1 MTGHNL
7 IAPTHRSIRK
17 YYEHAAALRDQG
29 VLNEMSVRSPFE
41 SLLQETARLKDWTF
55 IAELSG
61 KSGGALIRP
70 DGTLRDRNSL
80 PRGYWEAKDT
90 QDDLDTEIKKKVAR
104 GYPLSNIIFE
114 DTQTGVLFQ
123 NKQKINGLYTLGNPK
138 ELAALLNQFFSYTE
152 PDIEGF
158 EEAVDEFKERV
169 PDLARGLVEKIQQA
183 HKDNAGFQTAFE
195 KFFELCRTALNPN
208 IRVEAVDEMLVQH
221 LLTER
226 LFRTIFN
233 NPEFVK
239 RNAIAAEVERV
250 IEALVSHSFDRTEYL
265 KSLDRFY
272 RAIEGAARLLPDF
285 GEKQHFLNTVY
296 ERFFQGYSVKLADT
310 HGIVYTPQ
318 EIVNFMCASVAEVL
332 EKEFGKSL
340 SSPDVYI
347 IDPCTGTGNFVVNL
361 LRRMPGRDLPRVYR
375 EQLFANEV
383 MLLPYYI
390 ASLNIEHAYY
400 DLTGTYESFEGLC
413 FVDTLDLAEG
423 SQHSLGFM
431 TEKNAER
438 VERQRKTPITVV
450 IGNPPYNMN
459 QQNENDNNKNR
470 KYEVI
475 DKRVAETYAKDS
487 KASSKT
493 ALSDPYVKF
502 FRWATDRL
510 QGRDGIV
517 AFVSNNSFVDQHAFD
532 GMRKHLLGDFTS
544 IYHLDLHGNVR
555 RNPKLSGTTHNV
567 FGIQVG
573 VGITVAVRK
582 QAPVAPTFRS
592 AVRPIAKNADLKVGA
607 TKPDDNS
614 GLRYHRVPE
623 DWRKEQKLQ
632 QLNSFRSVSGAT
644 WQPLKPDTSDNW
656 LVPES
661 AAEFQTL
668 VPVGNKA
675 AKAGAWDTAET
686 IFKVFSRG
694 VATCRDEVAYDF
706 DKDAL
711 RTRIRQFIEN
721 YNGEVDRYKRSGGK
735 QPVDEFVHYDK
746 IKWSESLKLN
756 LQRGAYATFD
766 ESRVRI
772 ALYRP
777 FCRRFLFFDRFI
789 NERVYVMPSIF
800 PTPAAEKE
808 NIIIWAKVGTDWPF
822 FGLAS
827 RSLVDVL
834 PQGGSQCFPFYLY
847 DEDGTNRRENIT
859 DWALEH
865 FRKHYKDKKITKW
878 DIFYYV
884 YGVLHHPEYRAK
896 YAENLKRELPRI
908 PLVGGVILRSEATKN
923 PGSAENANTGILRC
937 AQNDSGGEPQH
948 DKDVFWAFAKAGKEL
963 ARLHIDYE
971 KLEPWPLK
979 FIETTAVAPGLSPA
993 RAARKGGTVAAV
1005 SDRRTAVGTPP
1016 LQNADLKVGAT
1027 IPLSYR
1033 VEDKMRLSKDH
1044 RSLKVNDSLT
1054 LGGIPPETFEY
1065 RLGNRSALEWVIDQ
1079 YQATEDKHSGIRS
1092 DPNRPDDPEYIVRLV
1107 GQVIRVSLE
1116 TVKLVKSLPTL

>member
-1 MTGHNL
+1 MTGHYL
-7 IAPTHRSIRK
+7 ITPTHRSIRK
-17 YYEHAAALRDQG
+17 YYENVAALRAQG

-61 KSGGALIRP
+61 KSGGAVIRP

-90 QDDLDTEIKKKVAR
+90 QDDLDTEIKKKIAR

-123 NKQKINGLYTLGNPK
+123 GKQKINGPYGLGNPK

-183 HKDNAGFQTAFE
+183 HKDNKGFQTAFE

-250 IEALVSHSFDRTEYL
+250 IDALVTHSFDRTEYL

-285 GEKQHFLNTVY
+285 SEKQHFLNTVY

-332 EKEFGKSL
+332 EREFGKSL

-431 TEKNAER
+431 TQKNAER
-438 VERQRKTPITVV
+438 VERQRRTPITVV
-450 IGNPPYNMN
+450 IGNPPYNAN
-459 QQNENDNNKNR
+459 QINENDNNKNR
-470 KYEVI
+470 KYPIVDNRI
-475 DKRVAETYAKDS
+475 HETYARDS
-487 KASSKT
+487 EATLKNK
-493 ALSDPYVKF
+493 LYDPYVKF
-502 FRWATDRL
+502 FRWAVDRL
-510 QGRDGIV
+510 GDRSGV
-517 AFVSNNSFVDQHAFD
+517 VCLVTNNNFAVDQYPFD
-532 GMRKHLLGDFTS
+532 GLRKHLQKDFTT
-544 IYHLDLHGNVR
+544 IYHVDLHGNVR

-567 FGIQVG
+567 FGIKPG
-573 VGITVAVRK
+573 VGITVAVK
-582 QAPVAPTFRS
+582 HYGRS
-592 AVRPIAKNADLKVGA
+592 AQTIG
-607 TKPDDNS
+607 
-614 GLRYHRVPE
+614 YHRVPE
-623 DWRKEQKLQ
+623 FWRKEEKLAWLAVAKNVYGVAWETKKLDAQ
-632 QLNSFRSVSGAT
+632 N
-644 WQPLKPDTSDNW
+644 NW
-656 LVPES
+656 LRAGNEE
-661 AAEFQTL
+661 EFDKFI
-668 VPVGNKA
+668 PIGGSGFKA
-675 AKAGAWDTAET
+675 KGSEKVLFSGGAP
-686 IFKVFSRG
+686 G
-694 VATCRDEVAYDF
+694 VETCRDEVVYDF
-706 DKDAL
+706 DPEAL
-711 RTRIRQFIEN
+711 VSRIERFIEN
-721 YNGEVDRYKRSGGK
+721 YNAEVDRLKRSK
-735 QPVDEFVHYDK
+735 KPKDIDDFLDYSK
-746 IKWSESLKLN
+746 IKWSSGLKLHCS
-756 LQRGAYATFD
+756 RGNYTEARKEGFRT
-766 ESRVRI
+766 S
-772 ALYRP
+772 LYRP
-777 FCRRFLFFDRFI
+777 FTKRFTYYDHILNDRPSWYG
-789 NERVYVMPSIF
+789 RVF
-800 PTPAAEKE
+800 PNATSEKE
-808 NIIIWAKVGTDWPF
+808 NCVFCCTNHSQMPFSVLSANLIPNRAVG
-822 FGLAS
+822 GRA
-827 RSLVDVL
+827 
-834 PQGGSQCFPFYLY
+834 GNCFPFYLY
-847 DEDGTNRRENIT
+847 DEGGANRRENIT

-865 FRKHYKDKKITKW
+865 FRKQYEDKKITKW

-884 YGVLHHPEYRAK
+884 YGVLHHPEYRVK

-908 PLVGGVILRSEATKN
+908 PLA
-923 PGSAENANTGILRC
+923 
-937 AQNDSGGEPQH
+937 
-948 DKDVFWAFAKAGKEL
+948 KDFWRFSKAGKEL
-963 ARLHIDYE
+963 ARLHIEYE
-971 KLEPWPLK
+971 SLEPWPLK
-979 FIETTAVAPGLSPA
+979 FIETTSVAPAS
-993 RAARKGGTVAAV
+993 
-1005 SDRRTAVGTPP
+1005 RRQTTG
-1016 LQNADLKVGAT
+1016 
-1027 IPLSYR
+1027 
-1033 VEDKMRLSKDH
+1033 
-1044 RSLKVNDSLT
+1044 
-1054 LGGIPPETFEY
+1054 
-1065 RLGNRSALEWVIDQ
+1065 
-1079 YQATEDKHSGIRS
+1079 
-1092 DPNRPDDPEYIVRLV
+1092 
-1107 GQVIRVSLE
+1107 
-1116 TVKLVKSLPTL
+1116 

>member
-1 MTGHNL
+1 MTGHHL
-7 IAPTHRSIRK
+7 ITPTHRSIRK
-17 YYEHAAALRDQG
+17 YYENVTALRAQG

-61 KSGGALIRP
+61 KSGGAVIRP

-90 QDDLDTEIKKKVAR
+90 QDDLDTEIKRKIAR

-123 NKQKINGLYTLGNPK
+123 SKQKINGPYSLGNPK

-183 HKDNAGFQTAFE
+183 HKDNAPFQSAFE
-195 KFFELCRTALNPN
+195 KFFDLCRTALNPN

-226 LFRTIFN
+226 LFRTVFN

-250 IEALVSHSFDRTEYL
+250 IDALVSHSFDRTEYL

-285 GEKQHFLNTVY
+285 SEKQHFLNTVY

-340 SSPDVYI
+340 SSPGVYI

-390 ASLNIEHAYY
+390 AALNIEHAYFE
-400 DLTGTYESFEGLC
+400 LTGTYEPFEGLC

-423 SQHSLGFM
+423 SQHALGFM
-431 TEKNAER
+431 TQKNAQR
-438 VERQRKTPITVV
+438 VERQRRTPITVV

-470 KYEVI
+470 KYDVI

-510 QGRDGIV
+510 QNRDGIV
-517 AFVSNNSFVDQHAFD
+517 TFVSNNGFLPGIAFD
-532 GMRKHLLGDFTS
+532 GFRQHLMSDFS
-544 IYHLDLHGNVR
+544 SVYHLDFKGNARTTSER
-555 RNPKLSGTTHNV
+555 RRREGGNIFHDL
-567 FGIQVG
+567 IRCG
-573 VGITVAVRK
+573 VGITVLVRK
-582 QAPVAPTFRS
+582 RASRANTINYHAVEDYWKAEEKARYLRS
-592 AVRPIAKNADLKVGA
+592 FTSLSSVPWSRL
-607 TKPDDNS
+607 TPD
-614 GLRYHRVPE
+614 Y
-623 DWRKEQKLQ
+623 KY
-632 QLNSFRSVSGAT
+632 
-644 WQPLKPDTSDNW
+644 NW
-656 LVPES
+656 LVPEH
-661 AAEFQTL
+661 AEEFKAF
-668 VPVGNKA
+668 VPLGSKVAKA
-675 AKAGAWDTAET
+675 ADSENSQAV
-686 IFKVFSRG
+686 FKVFSGG
-694 VATCRDEVAYDF
+694 VKTNRDEVAYDF
-706 DKDAL
+706 HKHAL
-711 RTRIRQFIEN
+711 RDRVLRFIDD

-735 QPVDEFVHYDK
+735 QPVDEFVRYDK
-746 IKWSESLKLN
+746 IKWSGTLKMN
-756 LQRGAYATFD
+756 LQRCAYATFD
-766 ESRVRI
+766 ESRIRI

-777 FCRRFLFFDRFI
+777 FCRRYLFFDRFV

-800 PTPAAEKE
+800 PTPASESE
-808 NIIIWAKVGTDWPF
+808 NRIIWAKAGMNWPF

-827 RSLVDVL
+827 AQLVDVL
-834 PQGGSQCFPFYLY
+834 PQSGSQCFPFYAY
-847 DEDGTNRRENIT
+847 DEDGTNRHENIT
-859 DWALEH
+859 DWALEY
-865 FRKHYKDKKITKW
+865 FRRHYNDKKITKW
-878 DIFYYV
+878 DIFYYA
-884 YGVLHHPEYRAK
+884 YGVLHHPEYREK

-908 PLVGGVILRSEATKN
+908 PLA
-923 PGSAENANTGILRC
+923 
-937 AQNDSGGEPQH
+937 
-948 DKDVFWAFAKAGKEL
+948 KDFWGFSNAGKEL

-979 FIETTAVAPGLSPA
+979 YIETSSGVVGASSA
-993 RAARKGGTVAAV
+993 RPKAE
-1005 SDRRTAVGTPP
+1005 RRSA
-1016 LQNADLKVGAT
+1016 LHRADLKGGAT

-1033 VEDKMRLSKDH
+1033 VEDKMRLAKDH

-1079 YQATEDKHSGIRS
+1079 YQVTEDKHSGIRS

-1107 GQVIRVSLE
+1107 GQVIRVSVE
-1116 TVKLVKSLPTL
+1116 TVKLVRSLPAL

>member
-7 IAPTHRSIRK
+7 IRPTHRSIRR
-17 YYEHAAALRDQG
+17 YYESVAALRDQG

-90 QDDLDTEIKKKVAR
+90 QDDLDTEIKRKIAR

-123 NKQKINGLYTLGNPK
+123 GKQKINGPYSLGNRE

-183 HKDNAGFQTAFE
+183 HKDNPRFQAAFE

-226 LFRTIFN
+226 LFRTVFN

-239 RNAIAAEVERV
+239 RNAIAAEVECV
-250 IEALVSHSFDRTEYL
+250 IGALVSHSFDRSEYL
-265 KSLDRFY
+265 ESLDRFY

-285 GEKQHFLNTVY
+285 SEKQHFLNTVY
-296 ERFFQGYSVKLADT
+296 ERFFQGYSVKVADT

-340 SSPDVYI
+340 SSPDVFI

-361 LRRMPGRDLPRVYR
+361 LRRMPGRDLPRMYR

-400 DLTGTYESFEGLC
+400 ELTGTYDPFEGLC

-423 SQHSLGFM
+423 SQHQLGFM

-438 VERQRKTPITVV
+438 VDRQRKAPITVV

-470 KYEVI
+470 KYDVI
-475 DKRVAETYAKDS
+475 DRRVAETYAKDS
-487 KASSKT
+487 VASNRT
-493 ALSDPYVKF
+493 ALSDAYVKF

-510 QGRDGIV
+510 QERDGIV
-517 AFVSNNSFVDQHAFD
+517 CLVSNNGFVRGVAFD
-532 GMRKHLLGDFTS
+532 GFRKHLLRDFDG
-544 IYHLDLHGNVR
+544 IYHFDFKGNARTTGER
-555 RNPKLSGTTHNV
+555 RRKEGGNIFSDQIRT
-567 FGIQVG
+567 G
-573 VGITVAVRK
+573 VGITVLV
-582 QAPVAPTFRS
+582 RS
-592 AVRPIAKNADLKVGA
+592 AGKSSSSVFYYCV
-607 TKPDDNS
+607 PDYWKGPQKTAHLASFGKLSEVSWKALSVDAR
-614 GLRYHRVPE
+614 G
-623 DWRKEQKLQ
+623 DWLLLE
-632 QLNSFRSVSGAT
+632 N
-644 WQPLKPDTSDNW
+644 
-656 LVPES
+656 
-661 AAEFQTL
+661 AAEYLKLIPLGDKGVKSIGRSAPSTEPL
-668 VPVGNKA
+668 
-675 AKAGAWDTAET
+675 
-686 IFKVFSRG
+686 VFSSFSIG
-694 VATCRDEVAYDF
+694 VKTNRDEVVYDF
-706 DKDAL
+706 QEDVLVK
-711 RTRIRQFIEN
+711 RVRQFVED
-721 YNGEVDRYKRSGGK
+721 YNSEVDRYKRSGEK
-735 QPVDEFVHYDK
+735 KPVDDFVRYEK
-746 IKWSESLKLN
+746 IKWSRDLKLD
-756 LQRGAYATFD
+756 LQRGHSAVFEETK
-766 ESRVRI
+766 VRTS
-772 ALYRP
+772 LYRAY
-777 FCRRFLFFDRFI
+777 CKRKLLFDRVL
-789 NERVYVMPSIF
+789 NEEVYGIPRIF
-800 PTPAAEKE
+800 PTPGTSNE
-808 NIIIWAKVGTDWPF
+808 NRLICCTIDSQIAFSPLMTDIIPSHAP
-822 FGLAS
+822 
-827 RSLVDVL
+827 
-834 PQGGSQCFPFYLY
+834 GGRPGQCFPFYFY
-847 DEDGTNRRENIT
+847 NEDATNRQENIT

-865 FRKHYKDKKITKW
+865 FRERYKDKKITKW
-878 DIFYYV
+878 GIFYYV

-908 PLVGGVILRSEATKN
+908 PWG
-923 PGSAENANTGILRC
+923 
-937 AQNDSGGEPQH
+937 ND
-948 DKDVFWAFAKAGKEL
+948 FWGFSKAGKEL
-963 ARLHIDYE
+963 ARLHVEYE
-971 KLEPWPLK
+971 SLEPWPLK
-979 FIETTAVAPGLSPA
+979 FIETTAVAPAS
-993 RAARKGGTVAAV
+993 RRQ
-1005 SDRRTAVGTPP
+1005 SNDRRDG
-1016 LQNADLKVGAT
+1016 GAT

-1033 VEDKMRLSKDH
+1033 VEDKMRLSKDR

-1079 YQATEDKHSGIRS
+1079 YQVTEDKHSGIRS

-1116 TVKLVKSLPTL
+1116 TVKLVKSLPAL

>member
-7 IAPTHRSIRK
+7 ITPTHRSIRR
-17 YYEHAAALRDQG
+17 YYESVAALRDQG

-61 KSGGALIRP
+61 KSGGAFIRP

-90 QDDLDTEIKKKVAR
+90 QDDLDTEIKKKIAR
-104 GYPLSNIIFE
+104 GYPLTNIIFE

-123 NKQKINGLYTLGNPK
+123 SKQKINGPYSLGDPK
-138 ELAALLNQFFSYTE
+138 ELAALLNQFFSYVE

-183 HKDNAGFQTAFE
+183 HKDNARFQTAFE

-226 LFRTIFN
+226 LFRTVFN

-296 ERFFQGYSVKLADT
+296 ERFFQGYSVRLADT

-347 IDPCTGTGNFVVNL
+347 IDPCTGTGNFIVNL
-361 LRRMPGRDLPRVYR
+361 LRRMPGRDLPRMYR

-390 ASLNIEHAYY
+390 AALNIEHAYFE
-400 DLTGTYESFEGLC
+400 LTGEYEAFEGLC
-413 FVDTLDLAEG
+413 FVDTLDLAEHK
-423 SQHSLGFM
+423 QLHMYM
-431 TEKNAER
+431 TERNAER
-438 VERQRKTPITVV
+438 VERQRRTPITVV
-450 IGNPPYNMN
+450 IGNPPYNMG
-459 QQNENDNNKNR
+459 QVNENDNNKNR

-475 DKRVAETYAKDS
+475 DRRIQETYA
-487 KASSKT
+487 ASSKAT
-493 ALSDPYVKF
+493 LKNKLYDPYVKF

-517 AFVSNNSFVDQHAFD
+517 CFVSNNSFIDQQAFD
-532 GMRKHLLGDFTS
+532 GMQENLLSDFTDL
-544 IYHLDLHGNVR
+544 YHVDLHGNVR

-573 VGITVAVRK
+573 VGITVAIRLTGRGNH
-582 QAPVAPTFRS
+582 Q
-592 AVRPIAKNADLKVGA
+592 LH
-607 TKPDDNS
+607 
-614 GLRYHRVPE
+614 YHRLAE
-623 DWRKEQKLQ
+623 NWRKEQKLRWLADTCTIRGVEWEVIQ
-632 QLNSFRSVSGAT
+632 PNQWLAKGESENYGGFVPLSVKGSSARPPLAQATGVIFNSYS
-644 WQPLKPDTSDNW
+644 L
-656 LVPES
+656 
-661 AAEFQTL
+661 
-668 VPVGNKA
+668 
-675 AKAGAWDTAET
+675 
-686 IFKVFSRG
+686 G
-694 VATCRDEVAYDF
+694 VATNRDEWAYDF
-706 DKDAL
+706 SEKELPRKVRLLIRNYNYEVFRYSQESTPPKDIDAFVNPDPRFIKWTDRLKDAL
-711 RTRIRQFIEN
+711 VNRQT
-721 YNGEVDRYKRSGGK
+721 
-735 QPVDEFVHYDK
+735 
-746 IKWSESLKLN
+746 LK
-756 LQRGAYATFD
+756 FD
-766 ESRVRI
+766 QSNVRH

-777 FCRRFLFFDRFI
+777 YTRKTLYFDRLL
-789 NERVYVMPSIF
+789 NQRRYQQHHIF
-800 PTPAAEKE
+800 PTPTTEQE
-808 NIIIWAKVGTDWPF
+808 NRIIWAKSGMDWPF
-822 FGLAS
+822 FVLMAD
-827 RSLVDVL
+827 RLVDLL
-834 PQGGSQCFPFYLY
+834 PQGGSMCYPFYCY
-847 DEDGTNRRENIT
+847 NEDGANRQENIT

-865 FRKHYKDKKITKW
+865 FREDYGDETITKW
-878 DIFYYV
+878 DIFYHV
-884 YGVLHHPEYRAK
+884 YGLLHHPEYRAK

-908 PLVGGVILRSEATKN
+908 PL
-923 PGSAENANTGILRC
+923 AN
-937 AQNDSGGEPQH
+937 D
-948 DKDVFWAFAKAGKEL
+948 FWQFSKTGKEL
-963 ARLHIDYE
+963 ARLHIEYE
-971 KLEPWPLK
+971 SLEPYPLK
-979 FIETTAVAPGLSPA
+979 FIETGSS
-993 RAARKGGTVAAV
+993 VAAV
-1005 SDRRTAVGTPP
+1005 YRPPALTKGKTGAHRAP
-1016 LQNADLKVGAT
+1016 LQNAALKGGAT

-1033 VEDKMRLSKDH
+1033 VEDKMRLAKDH

-1054 LGGIPPETFEY
+1054 LGGIPPEIFEY
-1065 RLGNRSALEWVIDQ
+1065 RLGNRSALEWVVDQ
-1079 YQATEDKHSGIRS
+1079 YQVTEDKHSGIRS

-1107 GQVIRVSLE
+1107 GQIIRVSLE
-1116 TVKLVKSLPTL
+1116 TVKLVKSLPAL

>member
-1 MTGHNL
+1 MTTHGL
-7 IAPTHRSIRK
+7 INPTHRSIRK
-17 YYEHAAALRDQG
+17 YYEDVAALRAQG

-61 KSGGALIRP
+61 KSGGAIIRP

-90 QDDLDTEIKKKVAR
+90 QDDLDTEIKRKIAR

-123 NKQKINGLYTLGNPK
+123 SKQKINGPYSLGNPK

-169 PDLARGLVEKIQQA
+169 PELARGLVEKIQQA
-183 HKDNAGFQTAFE
+183 HKDNARFQAAFE

-226 LFRTIFN
+226 LFRTVFN

-250 IEALVSHSFDRTEYL
+250 IDALVSHSFDRTEYL

-285 GEKQHFLNTVY
+285 SEKQHFLNTVY

-310 HGIVYTPQ
+310 MGIVYTPQ

-332 EKEFGKSL
+332 EKEFGNSL
-340 SSPDVYI
+340 SSPDVFI

-361 LRRMPGRDLPRVYR
+361 LRRMPGRDLPRMYR

-390 ASLNIEHAYY
+390 ASLNIEHAYFE
-400 DLTGTYESFEGLC
+400 LTGTYDAFEGLC

-423 SQHSLGFM
+423 SQHQLGFM

-438 VERQRKTPITVV
+438 VGRQIKAPITVV

-517 AFVSNNSFVDQHAFD
+517 AFVSNNSFVNQLAFD
-532 GMRKHLLGDFTS
+532 GMRKHLLDDFTDV
-544 IYHLDLHGNVR
+544 YHLDLHGNVR

-582 QAPVAPTFRS
+582 HAPVA
-592 AVRPIAKNADLKVGA
+592 AVSDRRTAVGTPPLQSADLKVGA
-607 TKPDDNS
+607 TKPCDKS
-614 GLRYHRVPE
+614 GLRYNRVPE

-632 QLNSFRSVSGAT
+632 QLTSFHSVSGVT
-644 WQPLKPDTSDNW
+644 WQSLKPDITGNW
-656 LVPES
+656 LVPEH
-661 AAEFQTL
+661 ADEFVAL
-668 VPVGNKA
+668 VPLGSKV
-675 AKAGAWDTAET
+675 AKASDSASPHTVFK
-686 IFKVFSRG
+686 IFSGG
-694 VATCRDEVAYDF
+694 VKTNRDDVAYDF
-706 DKDAL
+706 DKGAL
-711 RTRIRQFIEN
+711 RDRVRRFIDD
-721 YNGEVDRYKRSGGK
+721 YNGEVDRYKRSGSK
-735 QPVDEFVHYDK
+735 QPIDEFVRYDK
-746 IKWSESLKLN
+746 IKWSRDLKFDLRREN
-756 LQRGAYATFD
+756 YATFD
-766 ESRVRI
+766 EAKIRT

-777 FCRRFLFFDRFI
+777 FCRRWLFFDKI
-789 NERVYVMPSIF
+789 LNEEVYVIPSIL
-800 PTPAAEKE
+800 PTIASEAENRILGITSPGSEK
-808 NIIIWAKVGTDWPF
+808 PF
-822 FGLAS
+822 MALAS
-827 RSLVDVL
+827 VLIPDFHLVG
-834 PQGGSQCFPFYLY
+834 PGAGTQGFSFYTY
-847 DEDGTNRRENIT
+847 DEDGTNRHENIT

-865 FRKHYKDKKITKW
+865 FRESYKDKQITKW

-896 YAENLKRELPRI
+896 YAENLKREMPRI
-908 PLVGGVILRSEATKN
+908 PLA
-923 PGSAENANTGILRC
+923 
-937 AQNDSGGEPQH
+937 
-948 DKDVFWAFAKAGKEL
+948 KDFWGFSKAGKEL
-963 ARLHIDYE
+963 ARLHIEYE
-971 KLEPWPLK
+971 KLEPYPLK
-979 FIETTAVAPGLSPA
+979 FIETTAVTPA
-993 RAARKGGTVAAV
+993 
-1005 SDRRTAVGTPP
+1005 SRRQSTGRR
-1016 LQNADLKVGAT
+1016 DGGAT
-1027 IPLSYR
+1027 TTFSYR
-1033 VEDKMRLSKDH
+1033 VEDKMRLAKDH
-1044 RSLKVNDSLT
+1044 RSLKVNGSLT
-1054 LGGIPPETFEY
+1054 LGGVPPETFEY

-1079 YQATEDKHSGIRS
+1079 YQVTEDKHSGIRS
-1092 DPNRPDDPEYIVRLV
+1092 DPNRLDDPEYIVRLA
-1107 GQVIRVSLE
+1107 GQIIRVSLE
-1116 TVKLVKSLPTL
+1116 TARIVKSLPAL

>member
-1 MTGHNL
+1 MTGL

-17 YYEHAAALRDQG
+17 YYDNVAALRDQG

-61 KSGGALIRP
+61 KSGGAIIRP

-90 QDDLDTEIKKKVAR
+90 QDDLDTEIKKKIAR

-114 DTQTGVLFQ
+114 DTQTGLLFQ
-123 NKQKINGLYTLGNPK
+123 GKQKINGPYTLGNPK
-138 ELAALLNQFFSYTE
+138 ELVALLNQFFSYTE

-183 HKDNAGFQTAFE
+183 HKDNARFQAAFE

-250 IEALVSHSFDRTEYL
+250 IDALVSHSFDRTEYL

-272 RAIEGAARLLPDF
+272 RAIESAARWLPDF
-285 GEKQHFLNTVY
+285 SEKQHFLNTVY

-347 IDPCTGTGNFVVNL
+347 IDPCTGNGNFVVNL

-375 EQLFANEV
+375 EQVFANEV

-400 DLTGTYESFEGLC
+400 ELTGTYEPFEGLC

-431 TEKNAER
+431 TQKNAER
-438 VERQRKTPITVV
+438 VERQRRTPITVV

-475 DKRVAETYAKDS
+475 DKRVAETYANDS

-532 GMRKHLLGDFTS
+532 GMRKHVLGDFTS

-592 AVRPIAKNADLKVGA
+592 ALPLPSQPADLKVTA
-607 TKPDDNS
+607 TKPDDSS

-632 QLNSFRSVSGAT
+632 QLNSVSSVSGVP
-644 WQPLKPDTSDNW
+644 WQPLNPDTSGNW
-656 LVPES
+656 LVPEHT
-661 AAEFQTL
+661 AEFEAL
-668 VPVGNKA
+668 VPLGTKVAKA
-675 AKAGAWDTAET
+675 ADSGSPQTV
-686 IFKVFSRG
+686 FKVFSGG
-694 VATCRDEVAYDF
+694 VKTNRDEVAYDF

-711 RTRIRQFIEN
+711 SGRVRRFIDD
-721 YNGEVDRYKRSGGK
+721 YNGEVDRYKRSGSK
-735 QPVDEFVHYDK
+735 QPVDEFVQYDK
-746 IKWSESLKLN
+746 IKWSGSLKIN
-756 LQRGAYATFD
+756 LEHGAYAAFD
-766 ESRVRI
+766 ESGVRI

-777 FCRRFLFFDRFI
+777 FCMRHLFFDRFV

-800 PTPAAEKE
+800 PTPATEKE

-827 RSLVDVL
+827 RCLVDVL
-834 PQGGSQCFPFYLY
+834 PQGGSQCFPFYTY

-865 FRKHYKDKKITKW
+865 FRKHYNDKKITKW
-878 DIFYYV
+878 DIFY
-884 YGVLHHPEYRAK
+884 
-896 YAENLKRELPRI
+896 
-908 PLVGGVILRSEATKN
+908 
-923 PGSAENANTGILRC
+923 
-937 AQNDSGGEPQH
+937 
-948 DKDVFWAFAKAGKEL
+948 
-963 ARLHIDYE
+963 
-971 KLEPWPLK
+971 
-979 FIETTAVAPGLSPA
+979 
-993 RAARKGGTVAAV
+993 
-1005 SDRRTAVGTPP
+1005 
-1016 LQNADLKVGAT
+1016 
-1027 IPLSYR
+1027 
-1033 VEDKMRLSKDH
+1033 
-1044 RSLKVNDSLT
+1044 
-1054 LGGIPPETFEY
+1054 
-1065 RLGNRSALEWVIDQ
+1065 
-1079 YQATEDKHSGIRS
+1079 
-1092 DPNRPDDPEYIVRLV
+1092 
-1107 GQVIRVSLE
+1107 
-1116 TVKLVKSLPTL
+1116 

>member
-1 MTGHNL
+1 MTGL

-17 YYEHAAALRDQG
+17 YYENVAALRAQG

-61 KSGGALIRP
+61 KSGGAIIRP

-90 QDDLDTEIKKKVAR
+90 QDDLDTEVKKKIAR

-123 NKQKINGLYTLGNPK
+123 RKQKINGPYGLSNPK

-183 HKDNAGFQTAFE
+183 HKDNARFQAAFE
-195 KFFELCRTALNPN
+195 KFFDLCRTALNPN

-233 NPEFVK
+233 NPDFVK

-250 IEALVSHSFDRTEYL
+250 IDALVSKSFDRAEYQ

-272 RAIEGAARLLPDF
+272 RAIEDAARWLPDF
-285 GEKQHFLNTVY
+285 SDKQRFLNTVY
-296 ERFFQGYSVKLADT
+296 ERFFQGYAVKVADT

-390 ASLNIEHAYY
+390 AALNIEHAYY
-400 DLTGTYESFEGLC
+400 ELTGTYEPFEGLC
-413 FVDTLDLAEG
+413 FVDTLDLTEKGQA
-423 SQHSLGFM
+423 HLYV

-438 VERQRKTPITVV
+438 VERQRRTPITVV
-450 IGNPPYNMN
+450 LGNPPYNMG

-470 KYEVI
+470 QYTVI
-475 DKRVAETYAKDS
+475 DERIKETYAKDS
-487 KASSKT
+487 KATLKT
-493 ALSDPYVKF
+493 KLYDPYVKF

-510 QGRDGIV
+510 QKRDGIV
-517 AFVSNNSFVDQHAFD
+517 CFVSNNSFIDQQAFD
-532 GMRKHLLGDFTS
+532 GMQKHLLKDFTD
-544 IYHLDLHGNVR
+544 IYHVDLHGNVQK
-555 RNPKLSGTTHNV
+555 NPKLSGTTHNV
-567 FGIQVG
+567 FGIKVG
-573 VGITVAVRK
+573 VGITVAVRHVDTGE
-582 QAPVAPTFRS
+582 QYLHYFR
-592 AVRPIAKNADLKVGA
+592 L
-607 TKPDDNS
+607 
-614 GLRYHRVPE
+614 PE
-623 DWRKEQKLQ
+623 DWRKERKLAWLSTKARLGRVDWQ
-632 QLNSFRSVSGAT
+632 SHYSGQ
-644 WQPLKPDTSDNW
+644 WLQSGESEFSDFTPMGSK
-656 LVPES
+656 VAR
-661 AAEFQTL
+661 AAEFERHT
-668 VPVGNKA
+668 V
-675 AKAGAWDTAET
+675 
-686 IFKVFSRG
+686 FKTYSLGVSTNRDG
-694 VATCRDEVAYDF
+694 VAYSFDRDQ
-706 DKDAL
+706 L
-711 RTRIRQFIEN
+711 SRQVQEFCEN
-721 YNGEVDRYKRSGGK
+721 YNAEVDRYKRAPKKPEGEALDAFLDYSK
-735 QPVDEFVHYDK
+735 V
-746 IKWSESLKLN
+746 KWSRDLKKDLA
-756 LQRGAYATFD
+756 RGRYAEFD
-766 ESRVRI
+766 VALIRV

-777 FCRRFLFFDRFI
+777 YSKRHLYFADLVNDTPGLSRSF
-789 NERVYVMPSIF
+789 F
-800 PTPAAEKE
+800 PTSETGPKNRAIVLTSYGSEK
-808 NIIIWAKVGTDWPF
+808 PF
-822 FGLAS
+822 MTLA
-827 RSLVDVL
+827 VDVVADL
-834 PQGGSQCFPFYLY
+834 HMVGAGCGAECFPFYAY
-847 DEDGTNRRENIT
+847 ESDGDICHENIT
-859 DWALEH
+859 DWALKH
-865 FRKHYKDKKITKW
+865 FRKHYGDKKITKW

-908 PLVGGVILRSEATKN
+908 PLA
-923 PGSAENANTGILRC
+923 
-937 AQNDSGGEPQH
+937 D
-948 DKDVFWAFAKAGKEL
+948 DFWGFSKAGKEL

-979 FIETTAVAPGLSPA
+979 FIETTAVAPAS
-993 RAARKGGTVAAV
+993 
-1005 SDRRTAVGTPP
+1005 RRQSTGRR
-1016 LQNADLKVGAT
+1016 DGGAT

-1033 VEDKMRLSKDH
+1033 VEDKMRLAKDH
-1044 RSLKVNDSLT
+1044 RSLKINDSLT

-1079 YQATEDKHSGIRS
+1079 YQVTEDKHSGIRS

-1107 GQVIRVSLE
+1107 G
-1116 TVKLVKSLPTL
+1116 

>member
-1 MTGHNL
+1 MTGHHL
-7 IAPTHRSIRK
+7 ITPAHRSIRK
-17 YYEHAAALRDQG
+17 YYENVEALRAQG
-29 VLNEMSVRSPFE
+29 VLNEMNVRSPFE
-41 SLLQETARLKDWTF
+41 SLPQETARLKDWTF

-61 KSGGALIRP
+61 KSGGAIIRP

-90 QDDLDTEIKKKVAR
+90 QDDLDTEIKRKIAR

-123 NKQKINGLYTLGNPK
+123 SKQKINGPYGLGNPK

-183 HKDNAGFQTAFE
+183 HKDNKGFQAAFE
-195 KFFELCRTALNPN
+195 KFFDLCRTALNLN

-226 LFRTIFN
+226 LFRTVFN

-250 IEALVSHSFDRTEYL
+250 IDALVSHSFDRTEYL

-285 GEKQHFLNTVY
+285 SEKQHFLNTVY

-375 EQLFANEV
+375 QQLFANEV

-390 ASLNIEHAYY
+390 AALNIEHAYY
-400 DLTGTYESFEGLC
+400 EQTGTYEPFEGLC

-431 TEKNAER
+431 TQKNAER
-438 VERQRKTPITVV
+438 VERQRKAPITVV

-517 AFVSNNSFVDQHAFD
+517 ALVSNNSFVDQHAFD
-532 GMRKHLLGDFTS
+532 GMRRHLLDDFTD

-573 VGITVAVRK
+573 VGITVAVRR
-582 QAPVAPTFRS
+582 QAPVA
-592 AVRPIAKNADLKVGA
+592 AVSDRLTAVGTPPLQSADLKVGA
-607 TKPDDNS
+607 TKSGDNS
-614 GLRYHRVPE
+614 GLRYYRVPE

-632 QLNSFRSVSGAT
+632 KLTSLHSVSGAP
-644 WQPLKPDTSDNW
+644 WQPPKPDASSNW
-656 LVPES
+656 LVPER
-661 AAEFQTL
+661 AAEFEAL
-668 VPVGNKA
+668 VPLGSKVAKA
-675 AKAGAWDTAET
+675 ADSTSPQT
-686 IFKVFSRG
+686 VFKVFSGG
-694 VATCRDEVAYDF
+694 VKTNRDEVAYDF
-706 DKDAL
+706 DKDVL
-711 RTRIRQFIEN
+711 LERVRRFIDD
-721 YNGEVDRYKRSGGK
+721 YNAEVDRYKRSGGQ
-735 QPVDEFVHYDK
+735 QPIDEFVRYEK
-746 IKWSESLKLN
+746 IKWSGSLKLN
-756 LQRGAYATFD
+756 LERGTYAAFD

-777 FCRRFLFFDRFI
+777 YCSRYLFFDRLVD
-789 NERVYVMPSIF
+789 ERVYVMPSIF
-800 PTPAAEKE
+800 PTPAAERE
-808 NIIIWAKVGTDWPF
+808 NIVIWAKVGTDWPF

-827 RSLVDVL
+827 RYLVDVL
-834 PQGGSQCFPFYLY
+834 PQGGSQCFPFYTY
-847 DEDGTNRRENIT
+847 DEDGTNRHENTT

-865 FRKHYKDKKITKW
+865 FHEHYKDKQITKW

-884 YGVLHHPEYRAK
+884 YGVLHHPDYRSK

-908 PLVGGVILRSEATKN
+908 PLA
-923 PGSAENANTGILRC
+923 
-937 AQNDSGGEPQH
+937 
-948 DKDVFWAFAKAGKEL
+948 KDFWGFSKAGKEL

-971 KLEPWPLK
+971 KLEPWPLE
-979 FIETTAVAPGLSPA
+979 FIETTAVTPA
-993 RAARKGGTVAAV
+993 SRRHPESRRDGSATVAAV

-1016 LQNADLKVGAT
+1016 LQNASVAASLPRHGGVKPPLRNADLKGGAA

-1033 VEDKMRLSKDH
+1033 VEDKMRLAKDH

-1054 LGGIPPETFEY
+1054 LSGIPPETFGY
-1065 RLGNRSALEWVIDQ
+1065 SLGNRSALEWVIDQ
-1079 YQATEDKHSGIRS
+1079 YQVTEDKHSGIRS

-1116 TVKLVKSLPTL
+1116 TVRVVSSMPSLADTEEAAR

>member
-1 MTGHNL
+1 MSAHGL
-7 IAPTHRSIRK
+7 VAPTHRAIRK
-17 YYEHAAALRDQG
+17 YYEQVAALRDQR

-41 SLLQETARLKDWTF
+41 FLLADTAKLKGWTF

-61 KSGGALIRP
+61 KSGGAVIRP

-90 QDDLDTEIKKKVAR
+90 QDDLDTEIKKKIAR

-123 NKQKINGLYTLGNPK
+123 SKQKINGAYSLGNPK

-183 HKDNAGFQTAFE
+183 HRDNAGFQSAFD

-265 KSLDRFY
+265 KSLDPFY

-285 GEKQHFLNTVY
+285 SEKQHFLNTVY

-340 SSPDVYI
+340 SSPGVYI

-390 ASLNIEHAYY
+390 AALNIEHAYY
-400 DLTGTYESFEGLC
+400 ELTGTYEPFEGLC

-431 TEKNAER
+431 TQKNAER
-438 VERQRKTPITVV
+438 VERQRKAPITVV
-450 IGNPPYNMN
+450 IGNPPYNAG
-459 QQNENDNNKNR
+459 QINENDNNKNR
-470 KYEVI
+470 RYQVI
-475 DKRVAETYAKDS
+475 DRRLRETYAADS
-487 KASSKT
+487 RASSVSK
-493 ALSDPYVKF
+493 LSDPYVKF

-510 QGRDGIV
+510 GSRNGV
-517 AFVSNNSFVDQHAFD
+517 VCFVSNDGFIDQIAFD
-532 GMRKHLLGDFTS
+532 GMRKCLCREFTQ
-544 IYHLDLHGNVR
+544 IDHVDLHGNVR
-555 RNPKLSGTTHNV
+555 RNPTLSGTTHNV

-573 VGITVAVRK
+573 VGITLAVRCKGEK
-582 QAPVAPTFRS
+582 Q
-592 AVRPIAKNADLKVGA
+592 
-607 TKPDDNS
+607 
-614 GLRYHRVPE
+614 LRYHRVPE
-623 DWRKEQKLQ
+623 DWRREQKLAW
-632 QLNSFRSVSGAT
+632 LNRRQVIWRRLT
-644 WQPLKPDTSDNW
+644 PDPDGKW
-656 LVPES
+656 LVPEN
-661 AAEFQTL
+661 AGEFGHFIDIT
-668 VPVGNKA
+668 K
-675 AKAGAWDTAET
+675 
-686 IFKVFSRG
+686 IFDSHSLG
-694 VATCRDEVAYDF
+694 VSTNRDQVVYDF
-706 DKDAL
+706 QRDTL
-711 RTRIRQFIEN
+711 LIRVKEFIEN
-721 YNGEVDRYKRSGGK
+721 YNSEVDRYNRAGNGPS
-735 QPVDEFVHYDK
+735 PDDFVHYER

-756 LQRGAYATFD
+756 LKRGVYAEF
-766 ESRVRI
+766 SASKARMS
-772 ALYRP
+772 LYRV
-777 FCRRFLFFDRFI
+777 FTKRWLFYDRVLC
-789 NERVYVMPSIF
+789 ERVYQVPKMFPLSGVLQENAVICCTNHLEMPFLTQITDSI
-800 PTPAAEKE
+800 P
-808 NIIIWAKVGTDWPF
+808 NQ
-822 FGLAS
+822 
-827 RSLVDVL
+827 L
-834 PQGGSQCFPFYLY
+834 PGGRAGQSFPFYRY
-847 DEDGTNRRENIT
+847 EADGKARHENVT

-865 FRKHYKDKKITKW
+865 FRDHYNNKKITKW

-908 PLVGGVILRSEATKN
+908 PLA
-923 PGSAENANTGILRC
+923 
-937 AQNDSGGEPQH
+937 
-948 DKDVFWAFAKAGKEL
+948 KDFWGFSQAGKEL

-979 FIETTAVAPGLSPA
+979 FIETTASFGVRELAPAFVPPKLASAGKAAASRRSPNS
-993 RAARKGGTVAAV
+993 AAA
-1005 SDRRTAVGTPP
+1005 S
-1016 LQNADLKVGAT
+1016 L
-1027 IPLSYR
+1027 PLSYR
-1033 VEDKMRLSKDH
+1033 VEDKMRLAKDH

-1079 YQATEDKHSGIRS
+1079 YQVTEDKRSGIRS

-1107 GQVIRVSLE
+1107 GQVVRVSLE
-1116 TVKLVKSLPTL
+1116 TVKVVKSLPAL

>member
-1 MTGHNL
+1 MRWRLARPGQSVSIASNVMTGHHL
-7 IAPTHRSIRK
+7 ITPAHRSIRK
-17 YYEHAAALRDQG
+17 YYENVAALRAQG

-41 SLLQETARLKDWTF
+41 SLLQETARLRDWTF

-61 KSGGALIRP
+61 KSGGAVIRP

-123 NKQKINGLYTLGNPK
+123 SKQKINGPYTLGNPK

-183 HKDNAGFQTAFE
+183 HKDNARFQAAFE
-195 KFFELCRTALNPN
+195 KFFDLCRIALNPN

-226 LFRTIFN
+226 LFRTVFN
-233 NPEFVK
+233 NPDFVK
-239 RNAIAAEVERV
+239 RNAIAVEVERV
-250 IEALVSHSFDRTEYL
+250 IDALVSKSFDRAEYQ

-285 GEKQHFLNTVY
+285 SAKQRFLNTVY
-296 ERFFQGYSVKLADT
+296 ERFFQGYAVKLADT

-340 SSPDVYI
+340 SSPDVYN
-347 IDPCTGTGNFVVNL
+347 IDPCTGTGNFIVNL

-390 ASLNIEHAYY
+390 ASLNIEHAYFE
-400 DLTGTYESFEGLC
+400 LTGTYDPFEGLC
-413 FVDTLDLAEG
+413 FVDTLDLVER
-423 SQHSLGFM
+423 SQAHLYV

-438 VERQRKTPITVV
+438 VERQRRRPITVV
-450 IGNPPYNMN
+450 LGNPPYNMN

-470 KYEVI
+470 KYAET
-475 DKRVAETYAKDS
+475 DKRVADTYSKDS
-487 KASSKT
+487 TASNKG

-510 QGRDGIV
+510 DGRDGIV
-517 AFVSNNSFVDQHAFD
+517 SFVSNNSFVDQQAFD
-532 GMRKHLLGDFTS
+532 GMRKHFLKDFTT
-544 IYHLDLHGNVR
+544 IYHVDLHGNVR

-567 FGIQVG
+567 FGIRVG
-573 VGITVAVRK
+573 VGITVAVR
-582 QAPVAPTFRS
+582 RRDS
-592 AVRPIAKNADLKVGA
+592 AGPQVRFF
-607 TKPDDNS
+607 
-614 GLRYHRVPE
+614 RVPE
-623 DWRKEQKLQ
+623 NWRKEEKL
-632 QLNSFRSVSGAT
+632 
-644 WQPLKPDTSDNW
+644 NW
-656 LVPES
+656 LSSEGSVGRIEWKTPS
-661 AAEFQTL
+661 AARGESWSTSEDSTGFEKL
-668 VPVGNKA
+668 VPIADKHARQKA
-675 AKAGAWDTAET
+675 SPFASV
-686 IFKVFSRG
+686 IFRTFSRG
-694 VATCRDEVAYDF
+694 LETCRDEWTYDF
-706 DKDAL
+706 ETPSLERKVKAL
-711 RTRIRQFIEN
+711 VEN
-721 YNGEVDRYKRSGGK
+721 YNAEVDRWRRAGK
-735 QPVDEFVHYDK
+735 PEDIDNFVTYDATK
-746 IKWSESLKLN
+746 IKWCSRLKEAFKRELGAEFKSERVKSL
-756 LQRGAYATFD
+756 
-766 ESRVRI
+766 
-772 ALYRP
+772 LYRP
-777 FCRRFLFFDRFI
+777 FTKRF
-789 NERVYVMPSIF
+789 VYVDPILTHRRGIF
-800 PTPAAEKE
+800 PEAFPGSVEEAE
-808 NIIIWAKVGTDWPF
+808 NRILWIKVGVDWPF
-822 FGLAS
+822 FALTS
-827 RSLVDVL
+827 DRIVDVL
-834 PQGGSQCFPFYLY
+834 PQSGSQCFPFYLY
-847 DEDGTNRRENIT
+847 EEDATNRRENIT
-859 DWALEH
+859 NWALEH
-865 FRKHYKDKKITKW
+865 FREHYKDERIGKW

-884 YGVLHHPEYRAK
+884 YGVLHHPEYREK
-896 YAENLKRELPRI
+896 YAENLKRELPRM
-908 PLVGGVILRSEATKN
+908 PLA
-923 PGSAENANTGILRC
+923 
-937 AQNDSGGEPQH
+937 
-948 DKDVFWAFAKAGKEL
+948 KDLWGFSKAGKEL

-993 RAARKGGTVAAV
+993 RAARKGGGAVAAV

-1016 LQNADLKVGAT
+1016 LQKAERCSALQSADLKVGAT

-1033 VEDKMRLSKDH
+1033 VEDKMRLAKDH

-1054 LGGIPPETFEY
+1054 LGSIPPETFEY

-1079 YQATEDKHSGIRS
+1079 YQVTEDKHSGIRS
-1092 DPNRPDDPEYIVRLV
+1092 DPNRPEDPEYIVRLV
-1107 GQVIRVSLE
+1107 GQVIYVSLE
-1116 TVKLVKSLPTL
+1116 TVRIVKSLPAL

>member
-1 MTGHNL
+1 MTTHGL

-17 YYEHAAALRDQG
+17 YYENVAALRAQG

-61 KSGGALIRP
+61 KSGGSIIRP

-90 QDDLDTEIKKKVAR
+90 QDDLDTEIKKKIAR

-123 NKQKINGLYTLGNPK
+123 GKQKINGPYGLGNPK

-169 PDLARGLVEKIQQA
+169 PELARGLVEKIQQA
-183 HKDNAGFQTAFE
+183 HKDNKGFQSAFE
-195 KFFELCRTALNPN
+195 KFFDLCRTALNPN

-226 LFRTIFN
+226 LFRTVFS

-400 DLTGTYESFEGLC
+400 EMTGTYEPFEGLC

-423 SQHSLGFM
+423 SQHQLGFM

-438 VERQRKTPITVV
+438 VERERRTPITVV

-470 KYEVI
+470 KYDLI
-475 DKRVAETYAKDS
+475 DRRVLETYT
-487 KASSKT
+487 KASNAANRN

-502 FRWATDRL
+502 YRWATDRL

-517 AFVSNNSFVDQHAFD
+517 CLVSNNGFLRGIAFD
-532 GMRKHLLGDFTS
+532 GFRKQLVKDFTAVF
-544 IYHLDLHGNVR
+544 HFDFKGNARTTAER
-555 RNPKLSGTTHNV
+555 RRQEGGNIFHDQ
-567 FGIQVG
+567 IRCG
-573 VGITVAVRK
+573 VGITILVRMGNASPASIYYHAVEDYWKAERK
-582 QAPVAPTFRS
+582 SRYLTSFH
-592 AVRPIAKNADLKVGA
+592 DLSMVPSDKLV
-607 TKPDDNS
+607 PDAE
-614 GLRYHRVPE
+614 G
-623 DWRKEQKLQ
+623 
-632 QLNSFRSVSGAT
+632 
-644 WQPLKPDTSDNW
+644 NW
-656 LVPES
+656 LVLS
-661 AAEFQTL
+661 NADEFNHLIPIATKVRSL
-668 VPVGNKA
+668 R
-675 AKAGAWDTAET
+675 KAGNAHP
-686 IFKVFSRG
+686 IFSASSRG
-694 VATCRDEVAYDF
+694 VVTGRDAVAYDYQESS
-706 DKDAL
+706 L
-711 RTRIRQFIEN
+711 VVRIRQFIED
-721 YNGEVDRYKRSGGK
+721 YNGEVDRYKRSGGNA
-735 QPVDEFVHYDK
+735 PIDDFVHYDK
-746 IKWSESLKLN
+746 IKWSRDLKADLKR
-756 LQRGAYATFD
+756 QKYAKFEEAKLRT
-766 ESRVRI
+766 S
-772 ALYRP
+772 LYRP
-777 FCRRFLFFDRFI
+777 FCKRTLFFDRVL
-789 NERVYVMPSIF
+789 NEEVYVIPHFF
-800 PTPAAEKE
+800 PTEASERE
-808 NIIIWAKVGTDWPF
+808 NLVICCTNHTQMPFVVGIANCIPNEAV
-822 FGLAS
+822 GG
-827 RSLVDVL
+827 R
-834 PQGGSQCFPFYLY
+834 QGQCLPFYVY
-847 DEDGTNRRENIT
+847 EEDGTDRRENIT

-865 FRKHYKDKKITKW
+865 FREHFKDKKITKW

-884 YGVLHHPEYRAK
+884 YGILHHPEYRTK

-908 PLVGGVILRSEATKN
+908 PLAKDFWGFS
-923 PGSAENANTGILRC
+923 NAGR
-937 AQNDSGGEPQH
+937 
-948 DKDVFWAFAKAGKEL
+948 EL
-963 ARLHIDYE
+963 ARLHIEYE
-971 KLEPWPLK
+971 KLEPYPLK
-979 FIETTAVAPGLSPA
+979 FIETCSGVLGAD
-993 RAARKGGTVAAV
+993 VAASLPRHGGV
-1005 SDRRTAVGTPP
+1005 KAP
-1016 LQNADLKVGAT
+1016 LQAADLKVGAT

-1033 VEDKMRLSKDH
+1033 VEDKMRLAKDR
-1044 RSLKVNDSLT
+1044 RSLKVNDSLM

-1079 YQATEDKHSGIRS
+1079 YQVTEDKHSGIRS
-1092 DPNRPDDPEYIVRLV
+1092 NPNRPDDPEYIVRLV

-1116 TVKLVKSLPTL
+1116 TVKLVKSLPAL

>member
-1 MTGHNL
+1 MTGHHL
-7 IAPTHRSIRK
+7 ITPTHRSIRK
-17 YYEHAAALRDQG
+17 YCENVAALHAQG

-61 KSGGALIRP
+61 KSGGAIIRP

-90 QDDLDTEIKKKVAR
+90 QDDLDTEIKKKIAR

-114 DTQTGVLFQ
+114 DTQTAVLFQ
-123 NKQKINGLYTLGNPK
+123 GKQKINGPYILGNPK

-183 HKDNAGFQTAFE
+183 HKDNARFQAAFE

-226 LFRTIFN
+226 LFRTVFN

-250 IEALVSHSFDRTEYL
+250 IDALVSHSFDRTEYL

-285 GEKQHFLNTVY
+285 SEKQHFLNTVY

-390 ASLNIEHAYY
+390 AALNIEHAYY
-400 DLTGTYESFEGLC
+400 ELTGSYEPFEGLC

-431 TEKNAER
+431 TQKNAER
-438 VERQRKTPITVV
+438 VERQRRTPITVV

-470 KYEVI
+470 KYEII
-475 DKRVAETYAKDS
+475 DRRVAETYAKHS
-487 KASSKT
+487 AASNKG

-502 FRWATDRL
+502 FRWASDRL
-510 QGRDGIV
+510 KERDGIV
-517 AFVSNNSFVDQHAFD
+517 CFVSNNAFVGGVAFD
-532 GMRKHLLGDFTS
+532 GFRKTLAEEFNVV
-544 IYHLDLHGNVR
+544 YHFDLKGNARTTGER
-555 RNPKLSGTTHNV
+555 RRREGGNIFHDLIK
-567 FGIQVG
+567 VG
-573 VGITVAVRK
+573 VGVTVLVRHAGHGRATFQYHAVQDYWK
-582 QAPVAPTFRS
+582 
-592 AVRPIAKNADLKVGA
+592 A
-607 TKPDDNS
+607 TQKAEYLS
-614 GLRYHRVPE
+614 SFESVVRVP
-623 DWRKEQKLQ
+623 
-632 QLNSFRSVSGAT
+632 
-644 WQPLKPDTSDNW
+644 WQTLRADSKGNW
-656 LVPES
+656 LTIKGPTEFGTFPTIGS
-661 AAEFQTL
+661 RAAR
-668 VPVGNKA
+668 A
-675 AKAGAWDTAET
+675 AKGADAEA
-686 IFKVFSRG
+686 IFKTFSRG
-694 VATCRDEVAYDF
+694 LETARDEWTYSFGQRELAENVNR
-706 DKDAL
+706 L
-711 RTRIRQFIEN
+711 INN
-721 YNGEVDRYKRSGGK
+721 YNAEVDRWRRAGRPGD
-735 QPVDEFVHYDK
+735 VDSFVTYDKTK
-746 IKWSESLKLN
+746 IKWCSRLKEALHREISAEFIGDN
-756 LQRGAYATFD
+756 MH
-766 ESRVRI
+766 E

-777 FCRRFLFFDRFI
+777 YAKRFAYVDPVLTHRPGVFPEAFPCGI
-789 NERVYVMPSIF
+789 TEPENRVITISDIGHRSP
-800 PTPAAEKE
+800 
-808 NIIIWAKVGTDWPF
+808 GTSALVSDCIAD
-822 FGLAS
+822 LHLCAS
-827 RSLVDVL
+827 DSH
-834 PQGGSQCFPFYLY
+834 QCFPFYLY
-847 DEDGTNRRENIT
+847 NEDGTNRHENMT

-865 FRKHYKDKKITKW
+865 FRKNYKDKKITKW
-878 DIFYYV
+878 DIFHYV
-884 YGVLHHPEYRAK
+884 YAVLHHPEYRAK

-908 PLVGGVILRSEATKN
+908 PL
-923 PGSAENANTGILRC
+923 AN
-937 AQNDSGGEPQH
+937 D
-948 DKDVFWAFAKAGKEL
+948 FWGFSRAGKEL
-963 ARLHIDYE
+963 ARLHIEYE
-971 KLEPWPLK
+971 SLEPHPLK
-979 FIETTAVAPGLSPA
+979 FIETSSGVLGAD
-993 RAARKGGTVAAV
+993 VAASLPRHGGV
-1005 SDRRTAVGTPP
+1005 KPP
-1016 LQNADLKVGAT
+1016 LQKAERRSALQSADLKVGAT

-1033 VEDKMRLSKDH
+1033 VEDKMRLAKNH

-1079 YQATEDKHSGIRS
+1079 YQVTEDKHSGIRS

-1116 TVKLVKSLPTL
+1116 TVKLVKSLPAL